1 MNRKQF
7 QKFLNRDKH
16 CYHCGSSGDDLVP
29 QHRANRGMGGS
40 KLRERPSNVVA
51 FCSLTNGLIESDA
64 QMAQDAR
71 WFGWKLET
79 WEDPLET
86 PIYDRSTGH
95 WYLLDDS
102 YGRKIFEKLREN
114 G

>member
-1 MNRKQF
+1 MNKKQF

-16 CYHCGSSGDDLVP
+16 CYHCGSAGEDLIP

-86 PIYDRSTGH
+86 PIYDRSTGY